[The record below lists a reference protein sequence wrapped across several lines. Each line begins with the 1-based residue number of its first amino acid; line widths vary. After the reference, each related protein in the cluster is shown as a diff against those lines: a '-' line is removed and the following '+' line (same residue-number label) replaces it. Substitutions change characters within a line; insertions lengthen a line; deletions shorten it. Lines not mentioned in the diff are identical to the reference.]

1 MKQFETMKLLGST
14 KNKLTEDKNC
24 ENMPYVKVVE
34 VVLIVIFSTMINQIL
49 STWFK
54 SLIHL
59 LPLNHLANY

>member
-1 MKQFETMKLLGST
+1 MKLLGST

-49 STWFK
+49 ST
-54 SLIHL
+54 
-59 LPLNHLANY
+59 